1 MNSLERAALLNNEG
15 IVLLQ
20 KSNQLGA
27 SIRKFQLALGAVQS
41 EAKRNLFPL
50 SRHATPAV
58 TSWTHYA
65 CRPLASK
72 QSSTESGHYYVYN
85 RPFKILTDKLVSR
98 TTTHEEYCSSL
109 ELVGCHVLFNL
120 AVACHELA
128 KSTGREA
135 TIQRAARHYGV
146 LLHLIKG
153 MTINHCRDASLDRLK
168 FLVFNNLA
176 HLHYELCQYNKVT
189 MCLDIMMNMYIDNT
203 SLEGMIPPDDLSRIF
218 WNALHVKPPAT
229 ALAA

>member
-27 SIRKFQLALGAVQS
+27 SIRKFQLALGIVQS

-50 SRHATPAV
+50 SRHTPMVA
-58 TSWTHYA
+58 WCTHFA

-72 QSSTESGHYYVYN
+72 PSNLETGHYYVYN
-85 RPFKILTDKLVSR
+85 RPFKIHADKIVSK
-98 TTTHEEYCSSL
+98 TTTQEEYCSSL

-120 AVACHELA
+120 AMACHELA
-128 KSTGREA
+128 QSTGREA
-135 TIQRAARHYGV
+135 NIQRAARHYGV

-153 MTINHCRDASLDRLK
+153 MTINFYRDASLERLK

-176 HLHYELCQYNKVT
+176 HLHYELCQYRKVT

-203 SLEGMIPPDDLSRIF
+203 SLEGLIPPDDLSRIF